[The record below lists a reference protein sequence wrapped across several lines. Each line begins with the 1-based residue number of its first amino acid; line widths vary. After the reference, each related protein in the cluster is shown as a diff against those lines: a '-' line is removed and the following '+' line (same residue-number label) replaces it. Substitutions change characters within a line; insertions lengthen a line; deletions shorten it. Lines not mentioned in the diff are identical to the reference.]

1 MIGFPAIF
9 TENMFDKKYVAV
21 LRFFFFCSP
30 RCWGLLAKN
39 KKKKRRWFVASIKPQ
54 EKGETSRTR
63 TILAFKA
70 PSCPEHHTQS
80 KIIPTRLVRRRH

>member
-39 KKKKRRWFVASIKPQ
+39 KKKK
-54 EKGETSRTR
+54 ET
-63 TILAFKA
+63 
-70 PSCPEHHTQS
+70 
-80 KIIPTRLVRRRH
+80 LVRSKYQAAGERRDLADSYHPGFQSTKLSRAPHTE